1 VLTQDSEEALNR
13 AQDRPVDDD
22 GAFEAG
28 LERHLVPGEWV
39 LVVLICGELLRSE
52 LLLNDSIF
60 VGGVM
65 RLLLSGVLV
74 LVLKVE
80 ANGLL
85 EVDLD
90 STTLVLSAKRIIDL
104 DVDLGAVER
113 AITVVVSPGLAEAVK
128 SVFEGTLSH
137 VPLFLG
143 AEFVIGSGR
152 KLELVG
158 EAEDTVDM
166 LEEVQTVLDLG
177 SDLLRSAENMSIIL
191 LESANAN
198 QTTKSARDLIT
209 VKDTEISVAEGK
221 ITVAVDAVLEHDAMS
236 GAVHRL
242 EALRIAGFAIEQE
255 HVILVVL
262 IMTASFPKLQVVNVG
277 RDDLREAANAV
288 LFPDHVHKLVVNHGA
303 LRVEEST
310 ARGRIEV
317 VEEVLLTTNDTMIA
331 LLGLLTEVDVL
342 LELLL
347 SRERDSVDA
356 LQTVVCGLSEPVR
369 CRVTHDLETLDEL
382 GGGDMGACA
391 QIDQVTALVDRDTLA
406 ILDLAGDSRNLEGVG
421 LKHRQGLFFGKYETR
436 ELLVIAA
443 DFLRHFLDC

>member
-1 VLTQDSEEALNR
+1 
-13 AQDRPVDDD
+13 
-22 GAFEAG
+22 
-28 LERHLVPGEWV
+28 
-39 LVVLICGELLRSE
+39 
-52 LLLNDSIF
+52 
-60 VGGVM
+60 
-65 RLLLSGVLV
+65 
-74 LVLKVE
+74 
-80 ANGLL
+80 
-85 EVDLD
+85 
-90 STTLVLSAKRIIDL
+90 
-104 DVDLGAVER
+104 
-113 AITVVVSPGLAEAVK
+113 
-128 SVFEGTLSH
+128 
-137 VPLFLG
+137 
-143 AEFVIGSGR
+143 
-152 KLELVG
+152 
-158 EAEDTVDM
+158 M

-369 CRVTHDLETLDEL
+369 CGVTHDLETLDEL

-391 QIDQVTALVDRDTLA
+391 QIDQVTALVNRDTLA

>member
-1 VLTQDSEEALNR
+1 MLTQDSEEALNR

-143 AEFVIGSGR
+143 AEFVIGPS
-152 KLELVG
+152 
-158 EAEDTVDM
+158 
-166 LEEVQTVLDLG
+166 
-177 SDLLRSAENMSIIL
+177 
-191 LESANAN
+191 
-198 QTTKSARDLIT
+198 
-209 VKDTEISVAEGK
+209 
-221 ITVAVDAVLEHDAMS
+221 
-236 GAVHRL
+236 
-242 EALRIAGFAIEQE
+242 
-255 HVILVVL
+255 
-262 IMTASFPKLQVVNVG
+262 
-277 RDDLREAANAV
+277 
-288 LFPDHVHKLVVNHGA
+288 
-303 LRVEEST
+303 
-310 ARGRIEV
+310 
-317 VEEVLLTTNDTMIA
+317 
-331 LLGLLTEVDVL
+331 
-342 LELLL
+342 
-347 SRERDSVDA
+347 
-356 LQTVVCGLSEPVR
+356 
-369 CRVTHDLETLDEL
+369 
-382 GGGDMGACA
+382 
-391 QIDQVTALVDRDTLA
+391 
-406 ILDLAGDSRNLEGVG
+406 
-421 LKHRQGLFFGKYETR
+421 
-436 ELLVIAA
+436 
-443 DFLRHFLDC
+443 